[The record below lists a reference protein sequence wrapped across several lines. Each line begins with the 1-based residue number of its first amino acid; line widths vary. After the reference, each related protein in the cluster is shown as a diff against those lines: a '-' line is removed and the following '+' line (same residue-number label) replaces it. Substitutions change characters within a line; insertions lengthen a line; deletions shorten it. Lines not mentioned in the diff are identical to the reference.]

1 LILGASMEN
10 KQSGNNSNYLEN
22 LDAPTFK
29 SFATDDASSVDDSW
43 FDRRKETPI
52 LKQVDIFD
60 EKQQN
65 NDSLANNHKNLS
77 AYSSNMEKDDKE
89 EISCQL
95 DLVSS
100 PLIREKSYEVITTNK
115 ADDFLQGN
123 IIEPVE
129 LVGRSPVEYLE
140 KRYSVSRLQV
150 RRIMKNK
157 SSTVGDTNQKAECP
171 VQLQSEKRKS
181 LSGNIQPT
189 TTPAKDQ
196 SFKSLGTSIS
206 EIEKAVVSQLVI
218 TKSEM
223 SKTPVS
229 TMQSM
234 RASSNKARRTDQPSH
249 VGAQRYHTPLAAP
262 KNAVQWK
269 PVTNN
274 NNNNNKPNDA
284 KKQVKQFPTAKTDE
298 RVKVGSLKPLRVLAN
313 SGPKLHDNGEK
324 ATSNQQN
331 VAKLDYNNEASVQLN
346 APGIQKGSSTKSAAN
361 EGTPEKQRGNQ
372 LKRGVPAWAHSPN
385 VGLRLGQKKAL
396 TKPMPFQLGNR
407 SSSAVLTEK
416 VVFPTMLL
424 AAATHCIISVQSSK
438 TAHAVVVNKQQ
449 PAQKL
454 TTFRVSST
462 HTVTKEF
469 RFATEERC
477 RHYLEKEKAR
487 KKTMKL
493 LLLLYRN
500 HKGLVF
506 SSVWYINFV
515 AFQMPKKTQTA
526 AETPRV
532 DKYSSAKKLQPG
544 AKSSVSTSSSVV
556 GDVKKSQ
563 IKRETTTTNKF
574 SSKARLYDDYIKQ
587 RKDQWKQAE
596 LKSGQNQKVEKKQQP
611 GPSKA
616 RPFKQNKDK

>member
-1 LILGASMEN
+1 LILGASMDN

-60 EKQQN
+60 EKQHN

-77 AYSSNMEKDDKE
+77 ACSSNMEKADKE

-218 TKSEM
+218 TKSEI

-274 NNNNNKPNDA
+274 NNKPNDA

-298 RVKVGSLKPLRVLAN
+298 RVKVGSLKPLRVLAK

-331 VAKLDYNNEASVQLN
+331 VAKLDYNNEASVKLN
-346 APGIQKGSSTKSAAN
+346 TPGIQKGSSTKGGAN

-416 VVFPTMLL
+416 V
-424 AAATHCIISVQSSK
+424 ISVQPSK

-449 PAQKL
+449 PAQKP

-462 HTVTKEF
+462 HT
-469 RFATEERC
+469 
-477 RHYLEKEKAR
+477 
-487 KKTMKL
+487 
-493 LLLLYRN
+493 
-500 HKGLVF
+500 
-506 SSVWYINFV
+506 
-515 AFQMPKKTQTA
+515 MPKKTQTA

-563 IKRETTTTNKF
+563 IKKETTTTNKF

>member
-462 HTVTKEF
+462 HT
-469 RFATEERC
+469 
-477 RHYLEKEKAR
+477 
-487 KKTMKL
+487 
-493 LLLLYRN
+493 
-500 HKGLVF
+500 
-506 SSVWYINFV
+506 
-515 AFQMPKKTQTA
+515 MPKKTQTA

>member
-60 EKQQN
+60 EKQHN

-77 AYSSNMEKDDKE
+77 ACFSNMEKDDTE

-140 KRYSVSRLQV
+140 KRHSVSRLQV

-171 VQLQSEKRKS
+171 LQLQKEKRKS

-218 TKSEM
+218 TKSEI

-274 NNNNNKPNDA
+274 NNKPNDG

-331 VAKLDYNNEASVQLN
+331 VAKLDYNNGASVKLN
-346 APGIQKGSSTKSAAN
+346 TLGIQKGSSTKSAAN

-416 VVFPTMLL
+416 V
-424 AAATHCIISVQSSK
+424 ISVESSK

-454 TTFRVSST
+454 TTFPVSST
-462 HTVTKEF
+462 RT
-469 RFATEERC
+469 
-477 RHYLEKEKAR
+477 
-487 KKTMKL
+487 
-493 LLLLYRN
+493 
-500 HKGLVF
+500 
-506 SSVWYINFV
+506 
-515 AFQMPKKTQTA
+515 MPKKTQTA

>member
-1 LILGASMEN
+1 LIVGASMDN

-52 LKQVDIFD
+52 LKQGDIFD
-60 EKQQN
+60 EKQHN

-77 AYSSNMEKDDKE
+77 ACSSNMEKAGKE

-95 DLVSS
+95 DSVSS
-100 PLIREKSYEVITTNK
+100 PLIREKSYEVITTKK

-140 KRYSVSRLQV
+140 KRYSVNRLKV
-150 RRIMKNK
+150 RRIMRNK

-181 LSGNIQPT
+181 LSGKIQPT

-196 SFKSLGTSIS
+196 SFKILRASIS
-206 EIEKAVVSQLVI
+206 EIEKAVVSKLVI
-218 TKSEM
+218 TKSEI

-274 NNNNNKPNDA
+274 NNNNNKPNDQ
-284 KKQVKQFPTAKTDE
+284 KKQMKQFPTAKTDE
-298 RVKVGSLKPLRVLAN
+298 RVKVGSLQPLRVLAN

-324 ATSNQQN
+324 ATFDQQN
-331 VAKLDYNNEASVQLN
+331 VAKLDYKNEASVKLN
-346 APGIQKGSSTKSAAN
+346 TPGIQKKSSTKGAAN
-361 EGTPEKQRGNQ
+361 EGTPEKQRGNR

-416 VVFPTMLL
+416 
-424 AAATHCIISVQSSK
+424 ISVQPSK

-449 PAQKL
+449 PAQKP

-477 RHYLEKEKAR
+477 RHYLEKEK
-487 KKTMKL
+487 
-493 LLLLYRN
+493 
-500 HKGLVF
+500 
-506 SSVWYINFV
+506 
-515 AFQMPKKTQTA
+515 MPKKTQTA

-544 AKSSVSTSSSVV
+544 AKSSVSTTSSVV
-556 GDVKKSQ
+556 GNVKKSQ
-563 IKRETTTTNKF
+563 IKRETTTTNKV

-596 LKSGQNQKVEKKQQP
+596 LKSGQNQKVEKKQQQREQQP

>member
-1 LILGASMEN
+1 LILGASMDN

-60 EKQQN
+60 EKQHN

-77 AYSSNMEKDDKE
+77 ACSSNMEKADKE

-196 SFKSLGTSIS
+196 RTSIS

-218 TKSEM
+218 TKSEI

-274 NNNNNKPNDA
+274 NNKPNDA

-298 RVKVGSLKPLRVLAN
+298 RVKVGSLKPLRVLAK

-331 VAKLDYNNEASVQLN
+331 VAKLDYNNEASVKLN
-346 APGIQKGSSTKSAAN
+346 TPGIQKGSSTKGGAN

-416 VVFPTMLL
+416 VVFSTMLL
-424 AAATHCIISVQSSK
+424 AAATHCIISVQPSK

-449 PAQKL
+449 PAQKP

-462 HTVTKEF
+462 HTKPQGVGF
-469 RFATEERC
+469 
-477 RHYLEKEKAR
+477 LIS
-487 KKTMKL
+487 L
-493 LLLLYRN
+493 
-500 HKGLVF
+500 
-506 SSVWYINFV
+506 
-515 AFQMPKKTQTA
+515 MPKKTQTA

-563 IKRETTTTNKF
+563 IKKETTTTNKF

>member
-10 KQSGNNSNYLEN
+10 KHSGNNSNYLEN

-60 EKQQN
+60 EKQHN

-77 AYSSNMEKDDKE
+77 ACSSNMEKDDTE

-140 KRYSVSRLQV
+140 KRHSVSRLQV

-171 VQLQSEKRKS
+171 LQLQKEKRKS
-181 LSGNIQPT
+181 LSGNIQRT

-218 TKSEM
+218 TKSEI

-274 NNNNNKPNDA
+274 NNKPNDG
-284 KKQVKQFPTAKTDE
+284 KKQMKQFPTAKTDE

-331 VAKLDYNNEASVQLN
+331 VAKLDYNNEASVKLN
-346 APGIQKGSSTKSAAN
+346 TLGIQKGSSTKSAAN

-416 VVFPTMLL
+416 
-424 AAATHCIISVQSSK
+424 ISVQSSK

-454 TTFRVSST
+454 TTFPVSST
-462 HTVTKEF
+462 RTVTKEF

-477 RHYLEKEKAR
+477 RHYLEKEK
-487 KKTMKL
+487 
-493 LLLLYRN
+493 
-500 HKGLVF
+500 
-506 SSVWYINFV
+506 
-515 AFQMPKKTQTA
+515 MPKKTQTA

>member
-1 LILGASMEN
+1 Y
-10 KQSGNNSNYLEN
+10 YLFLE
-22 LDAPTFK
+22 
-29 SFATDDASSVDDSW
+29 
-43 FDRRKETPI
+43 ETPI

-60 EKQQN
+60 EKQHN

-77 AYSSNMEKDDKE
+77 ACFSNMEKDDTE

-129 LVGRSPVEYLE
+129 LVGRSPV
-140 KRYSVSRLQV
+140 
-150 RRIMKNK
+150 
-157 SSTVGDTNQKAECP
+157 VGDTNQKAECP
-171 VQLQSEKRKS
+171 LQLQSEKRKS

-196 SFKSLGTSIS
+196 SFKILGTSIS

-218 TKSEM
+218 TKSEI

-274 NNNNNKPNDA
+274 NNNNNKPNDG

-331 VAKLDYNNEASVQLN
+331 VAKLDYNNEASVKLN
-346 APGIQKGSSTKSAAN
+346 TLGIQKGSSAKSAAN

-396 TKPMPFQLGNR
+396 TKPMPFQLDFSR
-407 SSSAVLTEK
+407 
-416 VVFPTMLL
+416 VVENCPCGRRQQ
-424 AAATHCIISVQSSK
+424 AATCSE
-438 TAHAVVVNKQQ
+438 ADN
-449 PAQKL
+449 
-454 TTFRVSST
+454 VSSVVHSYGDEGISICHRGT
-462 HTVTKEF
+462 
-469 RFATEERC
+469 
-477 RHYLEKEKAR
+477 LP
-487 KKTMKL
+487 
-493 LLLLYRN
+493 N
-500 HKGLVF
+500 HKGLV
-506 SSVWYINFV
+506 SSGWYINFV

-544 AKSSVSTSSSVV
+544 AKSSVSASSSVV

-563 IKRETTTTNKF
+563 IKKETTTTNKF

-596 LKSGQNQKVEKKQQP
+596 LKSGQNQKVEKKQQQREQQP

>member
-1 LILGASMEN
+1 LIVGASMDN
-10 KQSGNNSNYLEN
+10 KQFGNNSNYLEN

-52 LKQVDIFD
+52 LKHGDIFD
-60 EKQQN
+60 EKQHN

-77 AYSSNMEKDDKE
+77 ACSSNMEKAGKE

-95 DLVSS
+95 DSVSS
-100 PLIREKSYEVITTNK
+100 PLIREKSYEVITTK
-115 ADDFLQGN
+115 EADDFLQGN

-140 KRYSVSRLQV
+140 KKYSVSRLKV
-150 RRIMKNK
+150 RRIMRNK

-181 LSGNIQPT
+181 LSGKIQPT

-206 EIEKAVVSQLVI
+206 EIEKAVVSKLVI
-218 TKSEM
+218 TKSDI
-223 SKTPVS
+223 SKTHVS

-249 VGAQRYHTPLAAP
+249 AGAQRYHTPLAAP

-274 NNNNNKPNDA
+274 NNKPNDQ

-298 RVKVGSLKPLRVLAN
+298 RVKVGSLQPLRVLGMDTN

-331 VAKLDYNNEASVQLN
+331 VAKLDYKNEASVKLN
-346 APGIQKGSSTKSAAN
+346 TPGIQKESSTKGAAN

-416 VVFPTMLL
+416 VT
-424 AAATHCIISVQSSK
+424 SVQPSK
-438 TAHAVVVNKQQ
+438 TAHAVVINKQQ

-462 HTVTKEF
+462 HT
-469 RFATEERC
+469 
-477 RHYLEKEKAR
+477 
-487 KKTMKL
+487 
-493 LLLLYRN
+493 
-500 HKGLVF
+500 
-506 SSVWYINFV
+506 
-515 AFQMPKKTQTA
+515 MPKKTQTV

-544 AKSSVSTSSSVV
+544 AKSSVSTTSSVV

-563 IKRETTTTNKF
+563 IKRETTTTNKV

-596 LKSGQNQKVEKKQQP
+596 LKSGQNQKVEKKQQQP

>member
-60 EKQQN
+60 EKQHN

-77 AYSSNMEKDDKE
+77 ACFSNMEKDDTE

-140 KRYSVSRLQV
+140 KRHSVSRLQV

-171 VQLQSEKRKS
+171 LQLQKEKRKS

-196 SFKSLGTSIS
+196 RTSIS

-218 TKSEM
+218 TKSEI

-274 NNNNNKPNDA
+274 NNKPNDG

-331 VAKLDYNNEASVQLN
+331 VAKLDYNNGASVKLN
-346 APGIQKGSSTKSAAN
+346 TLGIQKGSSTKSAAN

-416 VVFPTMLL
+416 VVFSTMLL
-424 AAATHCIISVQSSK
+424 AAATHCIISVESSK

-454 TTFRVSST
+454 TTFPVSST
-462 HTVTKEF
+462 RTVTKEF
-469 RFATEERC
+469 RFATEEQTTSFIS
-477 RHYLEKEKAR
+477 L
-487 KKTMKL
+487 
-493 LLLLYRN
+493 
-500 HKGLVF
+500 
-506 SSVWYINFV
+506 
-515 AFQMPKKTQTA
+515 MPKKTQTA

>member
-1 LILGASMEN
+1 LIVGASMDN
-10 KQSGNNSNYLEN
+10 KQFGNNSNYLEN

-52 LKQVDIFD
+52 LKHGDIFD
-60 EKQQN
+60 EKQHN

-77 AYSSNMEKDDKE
+77 ACSSNMEKAGKE

-95 DLVSS
+95 DSVSS
-100 PLIREKSYEVITTNK
+100 PLIREKSYEVITTK
-115 ADDFLQGN
+115 EADDFLQGN

-140 KRYSVSRLQV
+140 KKYSVSRLKV
-150 RRIMKNK
+150 RRIMRNK

-181 LSGNIQPT
+181 LSGKIQPT

-206 EIEKAVVSQLVI
+206 EIEKAVVSKLVI
-218 TKSEM
+218 TKSDI
-223 SKTPVS
+223 SKTHVS

-249 VGAQRYHTPLAAP
+249 AGAQRYHTPLAAP

-274 NNNNNKPNDA
+274 NNKPNDQ

-298 RVKVGSLKPLRVLAN
+298 RVKVGSLQPLRVLGMDTN

-331 VAKLDYNNEASVQLN
+331 VAKLDYKNEASVKLN
-346 APGIQKGSSTKSAAN
+346 TPGIQKESSTKGAAN

-416 VVFPTMLL
+416 T
-424 AAATHCIISVQSSK
+424 SVQPSK
-438 TAHAVVVNKQQ
+438 TAHAVVINKQQ

-469 RFATEERC
+469 RFATEERH
-477 RHYLEKEKAR
+477 RHYLEKEKA
-487 KKTMKL
+487 KKMKLLL

-500 HKGLVF
+500 HKGLVV
-506 SSVWYINFV
+506 SSVWYISFV
-515 AFQMPKKTQTA
+515 AFQMPKKTQTV

-544 AKSSVSTSSSVV
+544 AKSSVSTTSSVV

-563 IKRETTTTNKF
+563 IKRETTTTNKV

-596 LKSGQNQKVEKKQQP
+596 LKSGQNQKVEKKQQQP

>member
-1 LILGASMEN
+1 MDN

-52 LKQVDIFD
+52 LKQGDIFD
-60 EKQQN
+60 EKQHN

-77 AYSSNMEKDDKE
+77 ACSSNMEKAGKE

-95 DLVSS
+95 DSVSS
-100 PLIREKSYEVITTNK
+100 PLIREKSYEVITTKK

-140 KRYSVSRLQV
+140 KRYSVNRLKV
-150 RRIMKNK
+150 RRIMRNK

-181 LSGNIQPT
+181 LSGKIQPT

-196 SFKSLGTSIS
+196 RASIS
-206 EIEKAVVSQLVI
+206 EIEKAVVSKLVI
-218 TKSEM
+218 TKSEI

-274 NNNNNKPNDA
+274 NNNNNKPNDQ
-284 KKQVKQFPTAKTDE
+284 KKQMKQFPTAKTDE
-298 RVKVGSLKPLRVLAN
+298 RVKVGSLQPLRVLAN

-324 ATSNQQN
+324 ATFDQQN
-331 VAKLDYNNEASVQLN
+331 VAKLDYKNEASVKLN
-346 APGIQKGSSTKSAAN
+346 TPGIQKKSSTKGAAN
-361 EGTPEKQRGNQ
+361 EGTPEKQRGNR

-416 VVFPTMLL
+416 VVFSTMLL
-424 AAATHCIISVQSSK
+424 AAAAHCIISVQPSK

-449 PAQKL
+449 PAQKP

-477 RHYLEKEKAR
+477 QTTRGWLSHQFGIL
-487 KKTMKL
+487 
-493 LLLLYRN
+493 
-500 HKGLVF
+500 
-506 SSVWYINFV
+506 
-515 AFQMPKKTQTA
+515 MPKKTQTA

-544 AKSSVSTSSSVV
+544 AKSSVSTTSSVV
-556 GDVKKSQ
+556 GNVKKSQ
-563 IKRETTTTNKF
+563 IKRETTTTNKV

-596 LKSGQNQKVEKKQQP
+596 LKSGQNQKVEKKQQQREQQP

>member
-1 LILGASMEN
+1 MDN

-52 LKQVDIFD
+52 LKQGDIFD
-60 EKQQN
+60 EKQHN

-77 AYSSNMEKDDKE
+77 ACSSNMEKAGKE

-95 DLVSS
+95 DSVSS
-100 PLIREKSYEVITTNK
+100 PLIREKSYEVITTKK

-140 KRYSVSRLQV
+140 KRYSVNRLKV
-150 RRIMKNK
+150 RRIMRNK

-181 LSGNIQPT
+181 LSGKIQPT

-196 SFKSLGTSIS
+196 SFKILRASIS
-206 EIEKAVVSQLVI
+206 EIEKAVVSKLVI
-218 TKSEM
+218 TKSEI

-274 NNNNNKPNDA
+274 NNNNKPNDQ
-284 KKQVKQFPTAKTDE
+284 KKQMKQFPTAKTDE
-298 RVKVGSLKPLRVLAN
+298 RVKVGSLQPLRVLAN

-324 ATSNQQN
+324 ATSDQQN
-331 VAKLDYNNEASVQLN
+331 VAKLDYKNEASVKLN
-346 APGIQKGSSTKSAAN
+346 TPGIQKESSTKGAAN

-416 VVFPTMLL
+416 
-424 AAATHCIISVQSSK
+424 ISVQPSK

-449 PAQKL
+449 PAQKP

-477 RHYLEKEKAR
+477 RHYLEKEK
-487 KKTMKL
+487 
-493 LLLLYRN
+493 
-500 HKGLVF
+500 
-506 SSVWYINFV
+506 
-515 AFQMPKKTQTA
+515 MPKKTQTA

-544 AKSSVSTSSSVV
+544 AKSSVSITSSVV
-556 GDVKKSQ
+556 GNVKKSQ
-563 IKRETTTTNKF
+563 IKRETTTTNKV

-596 LKSGQNQKVEKKQQP
+596 LKSGQNQKVEKKQQQREQQP

>member
-10 KQSGNNSNYLEN
+10 KHSGNNSNYLEN

-60 EKQQN
+60 EKQHN

-77 AYSSNMEKDDKE
+77 ACSSNMEKDDTE

-140 KRYSVSRLQV
+140 KRHSVSRLQV

-171 VQLQSEKRKS
+171 LQLQKEKRKS
-181 LSGNIQPT
+181 LSGNIQRT

-218 TKSEM
+218 TKSEI

-274 NNNNNKPNDA
+274 NNKPNDG
-284 KKQVKQFPTAKTDE
+284 KKQMKQFPTAKTDE

-331 VAKLDYNNEASVQLN
+331 VAKLDYNNEASVKLN
-346 APGIQKGSSTKSAAN
+346 TLGIQKGSSTKSAAN

-416 VVFPTMLL
+416 
-424 AAATHCIISVQSSK
+424 ISVQSSK

-454 TTFRVSST
+454 TTFPVSST
-462 HTVTKEF
+462 RTVTKEF

-487 KKTMKL
+487 KK
-493 LLLLYRN
+493 
-500 HKGLVF
+500 
-506 SSVWYINFV
+506 
-515 AFQMPKKTQTA
+515 Q
-526 AETPRV
+526 
-532 DKYSSAKKLQPG
+532 
-544 AKSSVSTSSSVV
+544 
-556 GDVKKSQ
+556 
-563 IKRETTTTNKF
+563 
-574 SSKARLYDDYIKQ
+574 
-587 RKDQWKQAE
+587 
-596 LKSGQNQKVEKKQQP
+596 
-611 GPSKA
+611 
-616 RPFKQNKDK
+616 

>member
-10 KQSGNNSNYLEN
+10 KHSGNNSNYLEN

-60 EKQQN
+60 EKQHN

-77 AYSSNMEKDDKE
+77 ACSSNMEKDDTE

-140 KRYSVSRLQV
+140 KRHSVSRLQV

-171 VQLQSEKRKS
+171 LQLQKEKRKS
-181 LSGNIQPT
+181 LSGNIQRT

-218 TKSEM
+218 TKSEI

-274 NNNNNKPNDA
+274 NNKPNDG
-284 KKQVKQFPTAKTDE
+284 KKQMKQFPTAKTDE

-331 VAKLDYNNEASVQLN
+331 VAKLDYNNEASVKLN
-346 APGIQKGSSTKSAAN
+346 TLGIQKGSSTKSAAN

-416 VVFPTMLL
+416 HRYLNLLHMLFKFSDFSPVVENCPCGRRQQ
-424 AAATHCIISVQSSK
+424 AATCSE
-438 TAHAVVVNKQQ
+438 ADN
-449 PAQKL
+449 
-454 TTFRVSST
+454 VSSVVHSYGDEGISICHRGT
-462 HTVTKEF
+462 LPSLFGK
-469 RFATEERC
+469 R
-477 RHYLEKEKAR
+477 KGK

-493 LLLLYRN
+493 LIIIIQ
-500 HKGLVF
+500 KPQV

>member
-77 AYSSNMEKDDKE
+77 ACSSNMETDDKE

-274 NNNNNKPNDA
+274 NNNNKPNDA

-331 VAKLDYNNEASVQLN
+331 VAKLDYNNEASVKLN
-346 APGIQKGSSTKSAAN
+346 APGIQKGSSTKRTAN

-416 VVFPTMLL
+416 VVFSTMLL

-487 KKTMKL
+487 KKNNEIIIIIIIQKPQ
-493 LLLLYRN
+493 
-500 HKGLVF
+500 G
-506 SSVWYINFV
+506 
-515 AFQMPKKTQTA
+515 MPKKTQTA

-587 RKDQWKQAE
+587 RKDQWKKAE